1 MNNTYYLGTYTVF
14 LFREFKNSYFHST
27 GVQANSGHIHAYF
40 PLWFK
45 EKLSCVAPTQGILHF
60 RNLAEGPIQSANEWH
75 TYFVNRYKFHTETWT
90 EGKKTINSGVFVK
103 GVTDGGEDDFYG
115 FVKHIYELVYSYLDS
130 ENKVVLFFCDWY
142 DPSTR
147 GTKIDK
153 TYGTVEIR
161 MDRRYKEYDPFIM
174 SHIVRQVYYVPYPSI
189 VPRKRGWS
197 VVIKTK
203 PLSHIDTDDLVE
215 DVAYQ
220 VDEVEQIN
228 DVIAV
233 EQITSLSDTIVEGDQ
248 VDASILL
255 SENDVDEEHE
265 EFGSEDNITSDD
277 ENDMDDDFE

>member
-1 MNNTYYLGTYTVF
+1 M
-14 LFREFKNSYFHST
+14 
-27 GVQANSGHIHAYF
+27 
-40 PLWFK
+40 
-45 EKLSCVAPTQGILHF
+45 SCIVAPTQEILHL
-60 RNLAEGPIQSANEWH
+60 RNLSEGPIQSANEWH
-75 TYFVNRYKFHTETWT
+75 TYFVNGYKFHTETWT

-161 MDRRYKEYDPFIM
+161 MDRRYNEYDPFIM
-174 SHIVRQVYYVPYPSI
+174 SHIVRQVYYIPYPSI

-203 PLSHIDTDDLVE
+203 PLGHIDTGDLVE

-220 VDEVEQIN
+220 VDEVGQIN

-233 EQITSLSDTIVEGDQ
+233 EQITSLSDTMVEGDQ

-255 SENDVDEEHE
+255 SENDVDEEDE